1 METIIY
7 IVTIVVHILL
17 VYFIRKCCVFLSC
30 GKELQMNRISC
41 IVLALLGLV
50 PVIGTIICITL
61 MCLLVALY
69 LDHDMVISEE
79 AKENSIMKW
88 LLD

>member
-7 IVTIVVHILL
+7 VVTIVVHVLL
-17 VYFIRKCCVFLSC
+17 VYFIRKCLIFLSN

-41 IVLALLGLV
+41 IVLVLVGLI
-50 PVIGTIICITL
+50 PVIGTL
-61 MCLLVALY
+61 MCIALMIILIALY
-69 LDHDMVISEE
+69 LNGEVIISEE
-79 AKENSIMKW
+79 IKETSIMKW